1 MSTNANANANA
12 NPAASFVTTFR
23 TDIRK
28 VATLVKWLHMNSNP
42 PSSRSDALAKAVDT
56 LVAMIEHSRPD
67 LATTSYSAAVEILN
81 HYGLVDPTKMRNI
94 STLVKSLAGESLTL
108 EQGSG
113 MSLEDE
119 LMAAAIKRKEQDSE
133 NLTQLSGGPDES

>member
-1 MSTNANANANA
+1 MSIDNQV
-12 NPAASFVTTFR
+12 PASFVTTFR

-113 MSLEDE
+113 DTLEEE
-119 LMAAAIKRKEQDSE
+119 LLKAALLRQQANTN
-133 NLTQLSGGPDES
+133 NLAELGQLPAEEPEAS